1 MAEELYNDGTHV
13 CVAFYDLVDE
23 GLDHAIQCNQ
33 FLIVDDGHGA
43 LLDPGGNMT
52 HSGLLMGMQRFMPS
66 RQLDYILASHA
77 DPDIISSLN
86 KWMVTSHCKV
96 MISRLWTRFIPHFTT
111 GKDYSARIVGI
122 PDGGMAI
129 GLGQA
134 KIIAIPAQFLHAE
147 GNFHFYDPRSKI
159 LFTGDVGA
167 SLVDHLEAAKPVR
180 DFDEHLQ
187 MMLGFHRR
195 IMVSN
200 KVCRLWVN
208 MVRQLDVR
216 MIVPQHG
223 CRFEGR
229 EMVGRF
235 LDWFEKLECGIDLVA
250 QDNYRLPA

>member
-1 MAEELYNDGTHV
+1 
-13 CVAFYDLVDE
+13 
-23 GLDHAIQCNQ
+23 
-33 FLIVDDGHGA
+33 
-43 LLDPGGNMT
+43 
-52 HSGLLMGMQRFMPS
+52 
-66 RQLDYILASHA
+66 
-77 DPDIISSLN
+77 
-86 KWMVTSHCKV
+86 
-96 MISRLWTRFIPHFTT
+96 
-111 GKDYSARIVGI
+111 
-122 PDGGMAI
+122 MAI

-134 KIIAIPAQFLHAE
+134 KIIAVPAHFLHAE